1 MYSTSATKTLPPL
14 EIAGDRMVQTHPWC
28 RRNDPGESS
37 LQPNAGEDGSGMGD
51 PEPEPM
57 RDEPAPE
64 ALHNDAAVSEVG
76 SCWGGVITGG
86 FSHCTP
92 GLTSKSTSI
101 R

>member
-1 MYSTSATKTLPPL
+1 
-14 EIAGDRMVQTHPWC
+14 
-28 RRNDPGESS
+28 
-37 LQPNAGEDGSGMGD
+37 MGD

-64 ALHNDAAVSEVG
+64 ALDNDAAVSEVG

-92 GLTSKSTSI
+92 GLTSKSTSTS
-101 R
+101 

>member
-1 MYSTSATKTLPPL
+1 
-14 EIAGDRMVQTHPWC
+14 
-28 RRNDPGESS
+28 
-37 LQPNAGEDGSGMGD
+37 MGD

>member
-1 MYSTSATKTLPPL
+1 MYCTSATKTLPPL
-14 EIAGDRMVQTHPWC
+14 EIAVRPYGADTPMVQ
-28 RRNDPGESS
+28 RNDPGESS
-37 LQPNAGEDGSGMGD
+37 LQPNAARTVRMGD

-64 ALHNDAAVSEVG
+64 ALDNDAAVSEVG

-92 GLTSKSTSI
+92 GLTSKSTSTS
-101 R
+101 